1 MRLPPKYTQMLVV
14 ALLGAATLFTLLVL
28 VFVIVF
34 ILSKGL
40 PVLSWKFLSQNPQEM
55 GRAGGIFPT
64 LVGTLILP
72 LAALVV
78 ALPLGV
84 GTAVYLTEYTLENR
98 ATRVIR
104 FGTDC
109 LAGIPSIIFGLFGF
123 IFFVTILG
131 LGWSILSGALTLAIM
146 VLPTIIRTSEEA
158 IRAVPNSYREVS
170 YSLGATRWETVL
182 KVVLPNALPGIVTG
196 VMLSIG
202 RCIGETAAVI
212 FTAGSSLRLP
222 TSAFDS
228 VRTMAV
234 HFYILAREGISS
246 ENAYGT
252 AAVLIISV
260 LFVNTISYWLMNRF
274 IAKRT
279 K

>member
-1 MRLPPKYTQMLVV
+1 MRFSAKHTQRLAVLILGGATALTLCVLLFIIFVV
-14 ALLGAATLFTLLVL
+14 LKT
-28 VFVIVF
+28 
-34 ILSKGL
+34 GL
-40 PVLSWKFLSQNPQEM
+40 PVVNLHFLLDNPRDM

-64 LVGTLILP
+64 FVGTFLLP
-72 LAALVV
+72 LVAIAF

-84 GTAVYLTEYTLENR
+84 GTAVYLTEYTRE
-98 ATRVIR
+98 TRITHIIR

-123 IFFVTILG
+123 IFFVVSLG
-131 LGWSILSGALTLAIM
+131 MGWSLLSGGLTLAIM

-158 IRAVPNSYREVS
+158 IRAVPYAYREVS
-170 YSLGATRWETVL
+170 FALGATKWETVL

-202 RCIGETAAVI
+202 RSIGETAAVI

-222 TSAFDS
+222 RSMFDS

-234 HFYILAREGISS
+234 HFYILAREGISN

-252 AAVLIISV
+252 AAVLVITV
-260 LFVNTISYWLMNRF
+260 LLVNMATYWLMHTF
-274 IAKRT
+274 IARRAR
-279 K
+279 

>member
-1 MRLPPKYTQMLVV
+1 MRLPAKHTQRLAVLILGGATALTLCVLLFIIFVV
-14 ALLGAATLFTLLVL
+14 LKT
-28 VFVIVF
+28 
-34 ILSKGL
+34 GL
-40 PVLSWKFLSQNPQEM
+40 PVVNLHFLLDNPRDM

-64 LVGTLILP
+64 FVGTFLLP
-72 LAALVV
+72 LVAIAF

-84 GTAVYLTEYTLENR
+84 GTAVYLTEYTRE
-98 ATRVIR
+98 TRITHIIR

-123 IFFVTILG
+123 IFFVVSLG
-131 LGWSILSGALTLAIM
+131 MGWSLLSGGLTLAIM

-158 IRAVPNSYREVS
+158 IRAVPYAYREVS
-170 YSLGATRWETVL
+170 FSLGATRWETVL

-202 RCIGETAAVI
+202 RSIGETAAVI

-222 TSAFDS
+222 RSMFDS

-234 HFYILAREGISS
+234 HFYILAREGISN

-252 AAVLIISV
+252 AAVLVITV
-260 LFVNTISYWLMNRF
+260 LLVNMATYWLMHTF
-274 IAKRT
+274 IARRAR
-279 K
+279 